1 MNHTLT
7 KDENQSIFPLT
18 DRSFKNDDFCLRKNI
33 DVLEKLI
40 DNDPCLVDDIAK

>member
-18 DRSFKNDDFCLRKNI
+18 DRCLKNDDLSLRRNI
-33 DVLEKLI
+33 DVLEKMI
-40 DNDPCLVDDIAK
+40 DNDPYLVDDIAK